1 MEYYSA
7 IKEIT
12 KKSKIIKLPVKQ
24 GIMVGNFQGRRHRI
38 QCYKWLVRSNKWK
51 LQLWSKMKIIL
62 WWGGSLKE
70 EELY

>member
-38 QCYKWLVRSNKWK
+38 QCYKWLVRSNK
-51 LQLWSKMKIIL
+51 
-62 WWGGSLKE
+62 
-70 EELY
+70 